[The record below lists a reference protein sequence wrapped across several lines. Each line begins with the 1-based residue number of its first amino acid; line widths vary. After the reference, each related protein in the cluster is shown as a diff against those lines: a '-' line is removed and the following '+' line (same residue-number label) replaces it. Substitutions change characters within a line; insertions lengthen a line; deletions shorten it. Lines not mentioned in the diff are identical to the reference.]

1 MRVLSRSGFRRTLC
15 LGFPKTLDRKR
26 APLPGRFL
34 KLPPRNW
41 KTYEAT
47 FFRVQGHPTLAGRCL
62 GAFERRHFR
71 LEDGMAASVKTK
83 LAKARKYAQELRD
96 LRRRLNIMPLQ
107 RIPYDIANTD
117 ARVPAKA

>member
-1 MRVLSRSGFRRTLC
+1 
-15 LGFPKTLDRKR
+15 
-26 APLPGRFL
+26 
-34 KLPPRNW
+34 
-41 KTYEAT
+41 
-47 FFRVQGHPTLAGRCL
+47 
-62 GAFERRHFR
+62 
-71 LEDGMAASVKTK
+71 MAASVKTK